1 MNKINLIIPTGI
13 IFSMFLL
20 VGSVD
25 ANIATINIPQKDS
38 KIPISATSIPQ
49 NIVQAIYAD
58 LSKRGFETKKITIV
72 SASSKTW
79 PDGCLGLP
87 QDRPCTMALVPGW
100 RVTVRDEKRTGIY
113 RTDNFGYKIYLESFS

>member
-1 MNKINLIIPTGI
+1 
-13 IFSMFLL
+13 MFLL

-38 KIPISATSIPQ
+38 KILISATSIPQ

-72 SASSKTW
+72 SATGRTW

-87 QDRPCTMALVPGW
+87 QNRLCTKALVPGW
-100 RVTVRDEKRTGIY
+100 RVTVTDGKRTWIY
-113 RTDNFGYKIYLESFS
+113 RTDKFGYKVYLESFN